1 MDIYNLLP
9 SELQNKVKYYVL
21 EHPTAK
27 VIKEEI
33 ERLRCDEYY
42 VFRDKDGKVFCKV
55 DGRLFFCNEYFRK
68 FKKRKDKSH
77 SIVVYADVAEHEEV
91 DVEATH
97 SDTTEGDGSAT
108 SDEYLDEIFERMFFV
123 SSATSS
129 DDEDI

>member
-27 VIKEEI
+27 IIKEEI

-42 VFRDKDGKVFCKV
+42 VFKDKDEKVFCRV
-55 DGRLFFCNEYFRK
+55 DGRDFFASEYLRQFN
-68 FKKRKDKSH
+68 KKED
-77 SIVVYADVAEHEEV
+77 D
-91 DVEATH
+91 
-97 SDTTEGDGSAT
+97 TEGDGSSS

-123 SSATSS
+123 NSATSS

>member
-27 VIKEEI
+27 IIKEEI

-42 VFRDKDGKVFCKV
+42 VFRDKEGKVFCKV
-55 DGRLFFCNEYFRK
+55 DGRDFLASECFRQ
-68 FKKRKDKSH
+68 FNKKKD
-77 SIVVYADVAEHEEV
+77 DT
-91 DVEATH
+91 D
-97 SDTTEGDGSAT
+97 SDT
-108 SDEYLDEIFERMFFV
+108 SDEDLDEICERVFSV

-129 DDEDI
+129 DDGG

>member
-27 VIKEEI
+27 IIKEEI

-55 DGRLFFCNEYFRK
+55 YGRVFFSWDAYFRQ
-68 FKKRKDKSH
+68 FKKKKD
-77 SIVVYADVAEHEEV
+77 D
-91 DVEATH
+91 
-97 SDTTEGDGSAT
+97 TEGDGSAT